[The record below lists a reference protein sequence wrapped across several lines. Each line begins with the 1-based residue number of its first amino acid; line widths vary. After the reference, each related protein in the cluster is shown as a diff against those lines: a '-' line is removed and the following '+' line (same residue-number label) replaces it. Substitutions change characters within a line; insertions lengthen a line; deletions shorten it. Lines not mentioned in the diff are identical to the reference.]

1 MFFILNKPIYLST
14 CLLIPFI
21 WILLNRTASRGSSRR
36 PRYVFGILR
45 SLLII
50 VLGLALSDPK
60 LLSHSDQVN
69 VFFCLDASESIAGDQ
84 RLKAVKFI
92 EQAASE
98 MQSGDQVGLIVFG
111 KHPYLELSLR
121 SKLDGLNIKSLV
133 NPHSTNIHEA
143 LQLAIGRLPQQGK
156 NKIVL
161 FSDGNEN
168 MQHARDIGYLG
179 GSLGIEIYPVP
190 LATW

>member
-1 MFFILNKPIYLST
+1 MLFTLDKPIYLILY
-14 CLLIPFI
+14 LLIPFL
-21 WILLNRTASRGSSRR
+21 WIVMRRSSAGDRLSKQKL
-36 PRYVFGILR
+36 VIGVLR
-45 SLLII
+45 SLLVI

-84 RLKAVKFI
+84 RLKAEKFI

-98 MQSGDQVGLIVFG
+98 MQSGDQVGLIAFG
-111 KHPYLELSLR
+111 KHPSLELSLR
-121 SKLDGLNIKSLV
+121 SKLDGLNIKSIV
-133 NPHSTNIHEA
+133 NPHSTNIYEA

-168 MQHARDIGYLG
+168 MQHARDMGYLG